1 MESNT
6 TNPQIG
12 NNPQSNAETERSF
25 TSESMLTE
33 PSASSQRMGTGGTA
47 RKGGDYQGDSD
58 DFAGAKLAR
67 GLAWFSIG
75 LGLAEFLAPES
86 VANMIGVEREH
97 SDLIRAFGL
106 REIASGIAIFMQG
119 ERPTEAMWAR
129 VAGDAMDLASLG
141 AAFSSSDSDK
151 ARLGIATANVLAVTA
166 LDVLCAQRL
175 GSGNGTNVAS
185 EGNRSTKTLIID
197 RPPDEL
203 YRRWHDFEQLP
214 NFMQRIESVR
224 ITGPGRSHWVAKGP
238 VGLVV
243 EWDAEIIEDRPNELI
258 RWASLEGAD
267 VRHSGSVR
275 FEPAPGNRGTI
286 VKVQLDYK
294 LAAGTVGAKAA
305 SVFRE
310 DPGEL
315 AIEALRCFKQMVEA
329 GEVMVSDGTIWDN
342 GFLTQRP
349 ARPLGNEQT
358 QQQGIKSRAHL
369 GKAATAYS

>member
-197 RPPDEL
+197 RPPDDQQSSA
-203 YRRWHDFEQLP
+203 RRSQFL
-214 NFMQRIESVR
+214 S
-224 ITGPGRSHWVAKGP
+224 A
-238 VGLVV
+238 V
-243 EWDAEIIEDRPNELI
+243 E
-258 RWASLEGAD
+258 
-267 VRHSGSVR
+267 
-275 FEPAPGNRGTI
+275 
-286 VKVQLDYK
+286 
-294 LAAGTVGAKAA
+294 
-305 SVFRE
+305 
-310 DPGEL
+310 
-315 AIEALRCFKQMVEA
+315 RCQ
-329 GEVMVSDGTIWDN
+329 
-342 GFLTQRP
+342 P
-349 ARPLGNEQT
+349 
-358 QQQGIKSRAHL
+358 
-369 GKAATAYS
+369 